1 VNRWFQDLP
10 IRRKL
15 TLLIVATGS
24 IALVLASVALL
35 VFMSMD
41 LRKEALSEISTLAEV
56 IGANTTAALTFQ
68 DRQAAE
74 ETLSA
79 LRADKRI
86 VGAAVF
92 GKDGSLFARYV
103 RLGAAS
109 SSIELRRAGYSF
121 EGDSLVLER
130 PILLDGENIGTIH
143 LRCSLQT
150 AYAHMKRN
158 EGGTILAIACS
169 FLAALLFTARL
180 QQRISG
186 PLLELA
192 AIARQISTGKN
203 YSARAAAHGNDET
216 GVLITSFN
224 DMLAQIQVR
233 DLELES
239 HRENLEQ
246 QVAVRTLE
254 LTSANTELG
263 AAKGR
268 AESLARVKSEF
279 LANMSHEIRTPMN
292 GIIGMTELALETNLT
307 PEQYECLSVVKTSAD
322 ALLTVINDILD
333 FSKIEAGKMTL
344 VPEPFGLRQL
354 MKDATKTVALR
365 ADQKG
370 LELTC
375 EVAPDAPDGL
385 VGDAPRLR
393 QVLLNLLGNAIK
405 FTDQGNIEIRT
416 EVGSLGQGT
425 VCLHFTVSD
434 TGIGIPKDKQ
444 AYIFE
449 MFAQVDGSATRR
461 YGGTGLGLAISQQLV
476 ALMGGTVWLESEPG
490 KGSTFHFTAQLEQKS
505 QARAEEPAADVT
517 ALRGLS
523 VLVVD
528 DNEVNRQILTRLLDR
543 WQMQAVVVDGGRAAL
558 AAIERAEAAGGP
570 FQLILL
576 DAHMPEMDG
585 FELARRIHGTPS
597 LADSVVMMLS
607 SARHVEDAE
616 RCRET
621 GIRRYLVK
629 PIFQNE
635 LQQAI
640 LSEMQGHIAPIAPAG
655 RRTMTVM
662 DMRPG
667 PALRILLAEDNVV
680 NQKVAARVLERR
692 GHRITLANNG
702 AEAVT
707 LFARD
712 KFDLILMDIQ
722 MPEMNGYEATT
733 AIRDRERTTGAHIP
747 IIALTAHA
755 MTGDRDRCLA
765 AGMDD
770 YISKPIH
777 LEELL
782 QKVEQF
788 SPSTTPSPAHS

>member
-1 VNRWFQDLP
+1 MNRWFQDLP

-15 TLLIVATGS
+15 AVLTLATGG
-24 IALVLASVALL
+24 IVLVLASVAQWI
-35 VFMSMD
+35 FKSID
-41 LRKEALSEISTLAEV
+41 LRQQALTEISTLAEV
-56 IGANTTAALTFQ
+56 IGGNTTAALTFQ
-68 DRQAAE
+68 DHHAAE

-86 VGAAVF
+86 VVAAVF
-92 GKDGSLFARYV
+92 GKDGLLFARYV
-103 RLGAAS
+103 QRGAAPGP
-109 SSIELRRAGYSF
+109 IEFRPAGYTFAS
-121 EGDSLVLER
+121 GTLVLHR
-130 PILLDGENIGTIH
+130 PILLDGENIGTIL

-150 AYAHMKRN
+150 AYAHMERN
-158 EGGTILAIACS
+158 VGVTILAIACS

-180 QQRISG
+180 QQGISG

-192 AIARQISTGKN
+192 AIAREISSGKN
-203 YSARAAAHGNDET
+203 YSMRAAAHGNDET

-224 DMLAQIQVR
+224 GMLAQIQLR

-239 HRENLEQ
+239 HRETLEQ
-246 QVAVRTLE
+246 QVSARTQE
-254 LTSANTELG
+254 LTCANAELG
-263 AAKGR
+263 AAKER

-292 GIIGMTELALETNLT
+292 GIVGMTELALETSLS

-344 VPEPFGLRQL
+344 VPEPFSLRQM
-354 MKDATKTVALR
+354 MKDAAKTVALR

-375 EVAPDAPDGL
+375 DVAPDVPDGL

-405 FTDQGNIEIRT
+405 FTDQGNIGIRA
-416 EVGSLGQGT
+416 EVETLGQGT
-425 VCLHFTVSD
+425 VCLHFMVSD
-434 TGIGIPKDKQ
+434 TGIGIPQDKQ

-476 ALMGGTVWLESEPG
+476 ALMGGRVWLESEPG
-490 KGSTFHFTAQLEQKS
+490 EGSTFHFTAQLEQKA
-505 QARAEEPAADVT
+505 QAPVEQPMADIA

-528 DNEVNRQILTRLLDR
+528 DNEVNRRILTRLLDR
-543 WQMQAVVVDGGRAAL
+543 WQMRAVVVDGGRAAL
-558 AAIERAEAAGGP
+558 AAVERAETVGEP
-570 FQLILL
+570 FELILL

-585 FELARRIHGTPS
+585 FELARRLHGIPS
-597 LADSVVMMLS
+597 LAASTVMMLS
-607 SARHVEDAE
+607 SARHIEDAD

-635 LQQAI
+635 LQLAI
-640 LSEMQGHIAPIAPAG
+640 LSEIRSRLAPAE
-655 RRTMTVM
+655 RKTTTALDV
-662 DMRPG
+662 
-667 PALRILLAEDNVV
+667 PAGLALHILLAEDNAV

-692 GHRITLANNG
+692 GHRVTLATNG
-702 AEAVT
+702 AETVT
-707 LFARD
+707 LYGQDA
-712 KFDLILMDIQ
+712 FDLILMDIQ
-722 MPEMNGYEATT
+722 MPVMDGYEATT
-733 AIRDRERTTGAHIP
+733 AIRNAERNTGAHIP
-747 IIALTAHA
+747 IVALTAHA
-755 MTGDRDRCLA
+755 MTGDRENCLA

-770 YISKPIH
+770 YITKPIH

-788 SPSTTPSPAHS
+788 SPRSAQPPARG

>member
-1 VNRWFQDLP
+1 LNRWFRNLP

-15 TLLIVATGS
+15 AVLILATGS
-24 IALVLASVALL
+24 IALVLASLALV
-35 VFMSMD
+35 VFKSMD
-41 LRKEALSEISTLAEV
+41 LRKETLGEISTLAEV
-56 IGANTTAALTFQ
+56 VAANTTAALTFQ
-68 DRQAAE
+68 DRQAVE

-86 VGAAVF
+86 VEAAVF
-92 GKDGSLFARYV
+92 GRDGALFAIYMQRG
-103 RLGAAS
+103 GAS
-109 SSIELRRAGYSF
+109 RAIQLPPVGYAF
-121 EGDSLVLER
+121 EGGGILLVR
-130 PILLDGENIGTIH
+130 PILLDGETIGTIL
-143 LRCSLQT
+143 LRCSLQS
-150 AYAHMKRN
+150 AYEHMERN
-158 EGGTILAIACS
+158 VALMILAIACS

-180 QQRISG
+180 QQGISR

-192 AIARQISTGKN
+192 AIARQISSGKN
-203 YSARAAAHGNDET
+203 YSMRAAAHGNDET
-216 GVLITSFN
+216 GALITSFN
-224 DMLAQIQVR
+224 GMLAQIQVR
-233 DLELES
+233 DQELEQ
-239 HRENLEQ
+239 HRETLEQ
-246 QVAVRTLE
+246 QVAVRTEE
-254 LTSANTELG
+254 LTRANAELG
-263 AAKGR
+263 AAKER

-292 GIIGMTELALETNLT
+292 GIIGMTELALETNLS

-344 VPEPFGLRQL
+344 VPEPFGLRQM
-354 MKDATKTVALR
+354 MKDAVRTVALR

-375 EVAPDAPDGL
+375 DVAPDVPDGL
-385 VGDAPRLR
+385 VGDSPRLR

-405 FTDQGNIEIRT
+405 FTDQGNIGIRV
-416 EVGSLGQGT
+416 EVESLEPGK
-425 VCLHFTVSD
+425 VSLHFMVSD

-476 ALMGGTVWLESEPG
+476 ALMGGSIWLESEPG
-490 KGSTFHFTAQLEQKS
+490 QGSTFHFTAQVEYKR
-505 QARAEEPAADVT
+505 QAREEQPLADVT
-517 ALRGLS
+517 ALRGLP

-528 DNEVNRQILTRLLDR
+528 DKEVNRAILTRLLER
-543 WQMQAVVVDGGRAAL
+543 WQMQAVVADGGRAAL
-558 AAIERAEAAGGP
+558 DAIERAEAAGMP

-585 FELARRIHGTPS
+585 FELARRIQAIPS
-597 LADSVVMMLS
+597 LAASTVMMLS
-607 SARHVEDAE
+607 SARYKEDAD

-635 LQQAI
+635 LLNAI
-640 LSEMQGHIAPIAPAG
+640 LSELRGRLAPAL
-655 RRTMTVM
+655 RNSATALDT
-662 DMRPG
+662 RPG

-692 GHRITLANNG
+692 GHRVTLANNG
-702 AEAVT
+702 TETVT
-707 LFARD
+707 LFGQD
-712 KFDLILMDIQ
+712 TFDLILMDIQ
-722 MPEMNGYEATT
+722 MPVMDGYEATA
-733 AIRDRERTTGAHIP
+733 AIRNAERKTGAHIP
-747 IIALTAHA
+747 VVALTAHA
-755 MTGDRDRCLA
+755 MTGDKERCLE

-770 YISKPIH
+770 FISKPIH
-777 LEELL
+777 MEELL

-788 SPSTTPSPAHS
+788 TPRSTPTSHPS

>member
-35 VFMSMD
+35 IFKSMD
-41 LRKEALSEISTLAEV
+41 LRKETIGEISTLAEV
-56 IGANTTAALTFQ
+56 IGANTTAALTFR

-86 VGAAVF
+86 VAAAVF
-92 GKDGSLFARYV
+92 GKDGSLFARYA
-103 RLGAAS
+103 RRGAAS
-109 SSIELRRAGYSF
+109 GSIELRPAGYSF
-121 EGDSLVLER
+121 EGDILLLER
-130 PILLDGENIGTIH
+130 PILLDGENIGTIL

-158 EGGTILAIACS
+158 VGVMVLAIACS

-192 AIARQISTGKN
+192 EIARRISTGKN
-203 YSARAAAHGNDET
+203 YSVRAAAHGNDEI

-224 DMLAQIQVR
+224 DMVAQIQAR
-233 DLELES
+233 DLELER
-239 HRENLEQ
+239 HRDNLEQ
-246 QVAVRTLE
+246 QVAVRTRE
-254 LTSANTELG
+254 LTSANTELVT
-263 AAKGR
+263 AKER

-292 GIIGMTELALETNLT
+292 GIIGMTELALETSLT
-307 PEQYECLSVVKTSAD
+307 PEQHECLSVVKTSAD
-322 ALLTVINDILD
+322 ALLNVINDILD

-405 FTDQGNIEIRT
+405 FTDQGNIGIRA
-416 EVGSLGQGT
+416 ELESLGQGT
-425 VCLHFTVSD
+425 VCLHFAVND

-449 MFAQVDGSATRR
+449 MFAQVDGSSTRR
-461 YGGTGLGLAISQQLV
+461 YGGTGLGLAISRQLV
-476 ALMGGTVWLESEPG
+476 ALMGGTIWLESEPG
-490 KGSTFHFTAQLEQKS
+490 KGSTFHFTAQMEQMPE
-505 QARAEEPAADVT
+505 ARAEQPMADIT

-528 DNEVNRQILTRLLDR
+528 DNEVNRKILIRLLDR
-543 WQMQAVVVDGGRAAL
+543 WQMQAVVVDGGQAAL
-558 AAIERAEAAGGP
+558 AAVERAEAAGAP

-597 LADSVVMMLS
+597 LAASTVMMLS
-607 SARHVEDAE
+607 SAPHVEDAD

-640 LSEMQGHIAPIAPAG
+640 LSELQGRIAPAG
-655 RRTMTVM
+655 RKPATAP

-692 GHRITLANNG
+692 GHTITLANNG

-707 LFARD
+707 LYARD
-712 KFDLILMDIQ
+712 KFDVILMDIQ

-733 AIRDRERTTGAHIP
+733 AIRDRERTTGAHVP

-755 MTGDRDRCLA
+755 MTGDRGRCLA

-770 YISKPIH
+770 YVSKPIH

-782 QKVEQF
+782 RKVEQF
-788 SPSTTPSPAHS
+788 SPSSAPSPAHS